1 MDFTSPAQ
9 LVGYLAF
16 VLGVIAFI
24 QRIDWKL
31 KTLIA
36 VECLAYT
43 VHFAMLG
50 NNAASFS
57 AALSAV
63 RMFVS
68 LRTRSPWLA
77 GFFLAANIL
86 VGIYLAHGW
95 TAVFAIAAGCSGTWA
110 AFFLS
115 GLRLRGLLF
124 VATLCWL
131 SNNIASGSIGGTLLE
146 SIIALVNGN
155 TMWRLWRA
163 GKEKEKECLRRPGA

>member
-1 MDFTSPAQ
+1 MDFFSPAQ

-16 VLGVIAFI
+16 VLGVTAFA

-31 KTLIA
+31 KALIA

-63 RMFVS
+63 RMFAS
-68 LRTRSPWLA
+68 LKTRSPALA
-77 GFFLAANIL
+77 GFFLAANII
-86 VGIYLAHGW
+86 VGILLAHSW

-115 GLRLRGLLF
+115 GLKLRGVLF
-124 VATLCWL
+124 FATLCWL
-131 SNNIASGSIGGTLLE
+131 SNNIVSGSIGGTLLE
-146 SIIALVNGN
+146 TIIALVNGT
-155 TMWRLWRA
+155 TMWRLWQA
-163 GKEKEKECLRRPGA
+163 GKKKEASGGQRG